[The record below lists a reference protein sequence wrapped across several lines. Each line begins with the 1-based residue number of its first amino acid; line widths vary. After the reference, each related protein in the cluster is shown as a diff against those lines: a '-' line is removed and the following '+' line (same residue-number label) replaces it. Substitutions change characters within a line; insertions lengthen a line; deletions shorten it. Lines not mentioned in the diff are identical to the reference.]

1 MLILQARRVRIWV
14 ATMLV
19 AAYAFGILGPTLA
32 FSLEGKVS
40 IVHSL
45 TEGHGGSLILHLHH
59 DDTDHQVP
67 GQQGP
72 HVGDHCC
79 GVFGL
84 VGLSASD
91 AVFSTV
97 ERYSALVRT
106 EPKDERPINRP
117 DRLDRPPR
125 TIL

>member
-1 MLILQARRVRIWV
+1 MLIVQARRVRFWV

-19 AAYAFGILGPTLA
+19 AANAFGILGPALA
-32 FSLEGKVS
+32 FSLENNVS

-45 TEGHGGSLILHLHH
+45 TEDHGGPLILHLHR

-67 GQQGP
+67 GKQGP
-72 HVGDHCC
+72 HVGHHCC

-91 AVFSTV
+91 VMFSTV
-97 ERYSALVRT
+97 QGYAALVRT
-106 EPKDERPINRP
+106 EPKDEHAIRRPN
-117 DRLDRPPR
+117 RLDRPPR